1 MAWRVYAVVACTW
14 FLLSFVAHCQTC
26 GNSECQDASDE
37 AAKVGHALLQKQT
50 KTHAVTSGEDTQ
62 PAGNVESQFS
72 CRLVPGPNYHNSAC
86 LVGMPDGSSLT
97 GRCQQWGVYDVNQGR
112 CQVDRGTVD
121 AFSVCGIGSDG
132 KPCTWAGFKGLC
144 KQNLANQG
152 LMCDIWTN
160 YKPKPSKCHEECK
173 SPTCKAGAGWNGGF
187 PLQRDGYCGQT
198 CSRAFTGGIRYC
210 GEGDSYIKGSSIDCS
225 GCRKTCPEDCKSA
238 SCFAGGSHNGG
249 VPLVGGSCQNICS
262 RAWAGK
268 RYCGTGNAYM
278 QSDSLDCAA
287 CAQEGGAPQTCSDKC
302 KSPTCVDGGA
312 HNGGVSLVKGK
323 CTQHCSKDFHGRR
336 FCGTGEAYTSGDSVD
351 CTPCAKEEQGSQ
363 FYLAPDKVSF
373 CPKIQQDGTSRR
385 FSNHVE
391 NFDKCASITMI
402 DGKAYTWSGSFG
414 CHPYWPKAGCFVWGS
429 ALYFSTCQGPDLHSI
444 SQHEHYGVCEMAS

>member
-1 MAWRVYAVVACTW
+1 MSWRVYAVIACTW

-37 AAKVGHALLQKQT
+37 AVKVGHALLQKQT
-50 KTHAVTSGEDTQ
+50 KTHAVTTGEDT
-62 PAGNVESQFS
+62 
-72 CRLVPGPNYHNSAC
+72 
-86 LVGMPDGSSLT
+86 
-97 GRCQQWGVYDVNQGR
+97 
-112 CQVDRGTVD
+112 
-121 AFSVCGIGSDG
+121 
-132 KPCTWAGFKGLC
+132 
-144 KQNLANQG
+144 
-152 LMCDIWTN
+152 
-160 YKPKPSKCHEECK
+160 KCHEECK

-198 CSRAFTGGIRYC
+198 CSRAFGGGIRYC
-210 GEGDSYIKGSSIDCS
+210 GQGDSYTKGASIDCS

-249 VPLVGGSCQNICS
+249 VPLVGGSCQNLCS

-268 RYCGTGNAYM
+268 RYCGTGSAYM

-287 CAQEGGAPQTCSDKC
+287 CAQEGAPQTCSDKC

-336 FCGTGEAYTSGDSVD
+336 FCGTGDAYTSGDSVD

-363 FYLAPDKVSF
+363 FYLAGDNMSF
-373 CPKIQQDGTSRR
+373 CPKIKYDGTSKT

-391 NFDKCASITMI
+391 NFDKCANITMI